1 MLNLINGNT
10 RKVPQSPEAETLWG
24 GMFNLHI
31 TRFIFCQS
39 ILQAYAEPFSS
50 FQFLDFSMQ

>member
-24 GMFNLHI
+24 GKIINPKNQ
-31 TRFIFCQS
+31 FIF
-39 ILQAYAEPFSS
+39 IF
-50 FQFLDFSMQ
+50 

>member
-1 MLNLINGNT
+1 MLNLIKGNT

-24 GMFNLHI
+24 GKKKVL
-31 TRFIFCQS
+31 RFIFSQL
-39 ILQAYAEPFSS
+39 ILQAFCKPFSS

>member
-24 GMFNLHI
+24 GIN
-31 TRFIFCQS
+31 RFG
-39 ILQAYAEPFSS
+39 
-50 FQFLDFSMQ
+50 